1 MAAQAKARA
10 AAKDAAPAAPFG
22 RPVTWSPCGNYW
34 FDETAADAAAAFFPR
49 YLRLTTGEWAGRP
62 FELEGWQEQD
72 IIRPLFGWK
81 RKDGTRRYRRCYV
94 WIPRKNGK
102 TELAAGV
109 ALLALLAD
117 GEMGAQV
124 FSIAADEKQA
134 KIVFDKATAM
144 VGWSAE
150 LSKHLTPFKTS
161 IWCADLGASFKPL
174 SGNARGKHGLN
185 MSGLVGDEIHEW
197 RDGDLYT
204 FVHQSS
210 AARRQPL
217 EFLISTAGTRE
228 GYGWEAWDECVKLLA
243 GEIED
248 PETLVVIYAAD
259 PEADW
264 TNPDTWAAANPNL
277 GVSVKLDY
285 LEAECRAA
293 KESPRK
299 ENDFKRY
306 HLNIWTEQAVRWLA
320 LDAWDVCGHPVE
332 TQAPTVLAGGVRRVP
347 VNDRWK
353 SFEEQLQGRRCF
365 GGLDLSS
372 TTDLTAWVMMFP
384 PEERDGIWTM
394 LTRAFVPEARVAERV
409 RRDRAPYDQWVKSG
423 ALITTPG
430 NVVDYEWVK
439 DQIYRDAEMFG
450 IEAVGIDRFLAT
462 QIALQLGEQGVN
474 AQFIGQGF
482 LSMSAPAKELE
493 RLVIDGKLD
502 HGGHPAAR
510 WCAGNVAI
518 ATDPA
523 GNIKPAKDKSTERI
537 DIIAAAINALGMALG
552 EFVEGPSV
560 YETRGVRV
568 F

>member
-1 MAAQAKARA
+1 MAGKGGAKQKPDARQ
-10 AAKDAAPAAPFG
+10 
-22 RPVTWSPCGNYW
+22 WSECGNYW
-34 FDETAADAAAAFFPR
+34 FDAAAADAAVAFFPA
-49 YLRLTTGEWAGRP
+49 YLRLTAGEWAGRP
-62 FELEGWQEQD
+62 FVLEGWQEHD

-109 ALLALLAD
+109 ALLALIAD
-117 GEMGAQV
+117 GEMGGQV

-134 KIVFDKATAM
+134 KLVFDKATAM
-144 VGWSAE
+144 VGWSPE
-150 LSKHLTPFKTS
+150 LSKHLTCFKTS
-161 IWCADLGASFKPL
+161 IWCADLASAFKPL

-185 MSGLVGDEIHEW
+185 MSALVGDEIHEW
-197 RDGDLYT
+197 RDSDLYT

-210 AARRQPL
+210 AARRQPI

-228 GYGWEAWDECVKLLA
+228 GYGWEAWDYCLKLLG
-243 GEIED
+243 GEVDD
-248 PETLVVIYAAD
+248 PETLVIVYAAD

-264 TNPDTWAAANPNL
+264 TTPETWAKANPNI

-285 LEAECRAA
+285 LERECREAQ
-293 KESPRK
+293 ESPRK

-306 HLNIWTEQAVRWLA
+306 HLNIWTEQAVRWLPI
-320 LDAWDVCGHPVE
+320 DVWDECGLADPS
-332 TQAPTVLAGGVRRVP
+332 APAAPLPELAAGVTRKP

-353 SFEEQLQGRRCF
+353 GFDEALFGRRCF

-384 PEERDGIWTM
+384 PEEADGRWQMIVRPF
-394 LTRAFVPEARVAERV
+394 LPEARLADRV
-409 RRDRAPYDQWVKSG
+409 RRDRAPYDQWLSQG

-439 DQIYRDAEMFG
+439 DQVYRDAQRYR
-450 IEAVGIDRFLAT
+450 IEAVGIDRFLAP
-462 QIALQLGEQGVN
+462 QIAIQIQNEGLN
-474 AQFIGQGF
+474 AQFFGQGF
-482 LSMSAPAKELE
+482 LSLSAPSKELE
-493 RLVIDGKLD
+493 RLVLDRKLD

-537 DIIAAAINALGMALG
+537 DIIAAAVNALGMALG
-552 EFVEGPSV
+552 EMVDGPSV
-560 YETRGVRV
+560 YETRGIRV